1 MCISDPVSD
10 MLTRI
15 RNGQLAGKT
24 SVEMPSSKLKI
35 MILKVLH
42 SEGYI
47 NDFEIKESDNKYF
60 LMIHLKY
67 HNGQKVIDVI
77 QRKSRPGMRV
87 YKAHNAIPDVMN
99 GLGISIISTSKG
111 VMTGRNARA
120 HGIGGE
126 LLCIVT

>member
-15 RNGQLAGKT
+15 RNGQLAGKAN
-24 SVEMPSSKLKI
+24 VEMPASKLKI
-35 MILKVLH
+35 MMLEVLQ

-47 NDFEIKESDNKYF
+47 SDFEVHKNGNKAS
-60 LMIHLKY
+60 LIVRLKY
-67 HNGQKVIDVI
+67 HDNHRVIDFI
-77 QRKSRPGMRV
+77 QRKSRPGLRV
-87 YKAHNAIPDVMN
+87 YKGRDAIPDVMN

-111 VMTGRNARA
+111 VMTGRNAKA

>member
-1 MCISDPVSD
+1 

-15 RNGQLAGKT
+15 RNGQLAGKAN
-24 SVEMPSSKLKI
+24 VEMPASKLKI
-35 MILKVLH
+35 MMLEVLQ

-47 NDFEIKESDNKYF
+47 SDFEVHKNGNKAS
-60 LMIHLKY
+60 LTVRLKY
-67 HNGQKVIDVI
+67 HDNHRVIDFI
-77 QRKSRPGMRV
+77 QRKSRPGLRV
-87 YKAHNAIPDVMN
+87 YKGRDAIPDVMN

-111 VMTGRNARA
+111 VMTGRNAKA